1 MSFTPDCHVERSR
14 HIPGSTH
21 RNATGFL
28 DFASL
33 GMTEN
38 LFARL
43 GVYQDDSACSAA
55 MNMAIDEALI
65 EYATF
70 PSIRFYRWHSPA
82 LSFGYFGRFSDVADH
97 ASARDVVRR
106 WTGGGIV
113 FHGDDLTYSIVI
125 PVSDAV
131 CNESSMSLYKK
142 IHRALVNA
150 FNGIGKRAVVAGG
163 VDFRGIAAAMRTAV
177 SASGYNCFANPVRAD
192 VMIDSRKIAGSAQR
206 RTRRGLLQQGSIQGV
221 ELENGLAE
229 RFAEELSTN
238 CEPRSLPKAVHC
250 RAREIAARK
259 YATDAWLRKR

>member
-1 MSFTPDCHVERSR
+1 MSRQNGRRSVSSSNCATRFRFSKSACNFTRPKAQKSCAPSYLPAQKCGWISSCMISRTRSQGPSKLARTISVLAGQLLHTETREKPSLKFWMSFTPDCHVERSR

-55 MNMAIDEALI
+55 MNMAIDEALL

-106 WTGGGIV
+106 WTRGGIV

-131 CNESSMSLYKK
+131 CNESS
-142 IHRALVNA
+142 
-150 FNGIGKRAVVAGG
+150 
-163 VDFRGIAAAMRTAV
+163 
-177 SASGYNCFANPVRAD
+177 
-192 VMIDSRKIAGSAQR
+192 
-206 RTRRGLLQQGSIQGV
+206 
-221 ELENGLAE
+221 
-229 RFAEELSTN
+229 
-238 CEPRSLPKAVHC
+238 
-250 RAREIAARK
+250 
-259 YATDAWLRKR
+259 